1 MKITLAGILIL
12 LTAVPMSAQSARR
25 PWEWTLEER
34 LALRANSVA
43 ARERVH
49 ASRDALKAETNRSS
63 QDEVVDV
70 ITGKTHPELFLPH
83 EVFDELMQLA
93 FLSKPRVSDS
103 FRHDMAPIV
112 AEYGLPSDFWERLRT
127 LTAIY
132 IADAHRAYD
141 FPANR
146 KPAAQ
151 STQRDREE
159 FDREFNRNY
168 AVLCRSRVDSLAKAR
183 QEFGTERFDRF
194 LYGAIARNMF
204 RTSFSAEDPQILRR
218 SEEGCR

>member
-1 MKITLAGILIL
+1 MKTTLAGILVL
-12 LTAVPMSAQSARR
+12 LSVPMSAQSARG
-25 PWEWTLEER
+25 PWEWTLDER

-112 AEYGLPSDFWERLRT
+112 AEYGLPPDFWERLRT

-141 FPANR
+141 FPANQ
-146 KPAAQ
+146 KPAA
-151 STQRDREE
+151 